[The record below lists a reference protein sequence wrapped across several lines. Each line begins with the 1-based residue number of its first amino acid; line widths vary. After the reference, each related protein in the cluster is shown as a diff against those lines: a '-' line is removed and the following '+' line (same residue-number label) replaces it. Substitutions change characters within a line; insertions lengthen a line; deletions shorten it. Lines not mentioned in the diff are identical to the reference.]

1 MKKFLNL
8 LPNEDG
14 FAVIPGELF
23 EDGKAL
29 LICQIEEW
37 AFFQQEGESE
47 MLVYNK
53 VLEVEVAVIEMKS
66 DIATGNFNEL
76 AEEIK
81 LWYHHVGKEALR
93 KGIAEVFIETLG
105 EDVVKKALY
114 DSMSGGLENFFDE
127 VLSDTRIN

>member
-14 FAVIPGELF
+14 FAVIPGELL

-53 VLEVEVAVIEMKS
+53 VLEVEVAVIETKS

-81 LWYHHVGKEALR
+81 LWYHHVGKEALH
-93 KGIAEVFIETLG
+93 KGVMEVLIETLS
-105 EDVVKKALY
+105 DDIVKKAY
-114 DSMSGGLENFFDE
+114 DIMSGGVENFFDE